1 MMALLND
8 VLTLAKAG
16 YKAKEIQELLKA
28 VEEKPD
34 TEPEQK
40 KTEPENLEKEESKN
54 QEPSEEPT
62 DKDQN
67 KNTDSKEDFED
78 SEMNKK
84 YNDLL
89 TKFKQLQKENVNKN
103 IEKEKKSD
111 EALFAEAFRDLF

>member
-1 MMALLND
+1 MALLND

-28 VEEKPD
+28 VEENPV

-40 KTEPENLEKEESKN
+40 AEPEEQKKDESEN
-54 QEPSEEPT
+54 SEPTEEPT
-62 DKDQN
+62 DKDRK
-67 KNTDSKEDFED
+67 KNEDSKADFED
-78 SEMNKK
+78 SEINKK

-89 TKFKQLQKENVNKN
+89 AKFKQLQKENVNKN

>member
-1 MMALLND
+1 MALLND

-16 YKAKEIQELLKA
+16 YKAKEIQELLKV
-28 VEEKPD
+28 VEDKTE
-34 TEPEQK
+34 TEPET
-40 KTEPENLEKEESKN
+40 KTEPDNQKTEESKKP
-54 QEPSEEPT
+54 EPSEEPA
-62 DKDQN
+62 DKGGQ
-67 KNTDSKEDFED
+67 KQDSKEDFED

-111 EALFAEAFRDLF
+111 EALFAEAFRNLF